1 VKHFIVCETK
11 VEGIAQGGSEVVV
24 ALWLHPHP
32 RALLSVKQPPLLID
46 LYQQTFQNKMSGNAL
61 RARCFHVDKT
71 IFFFQ
76 KMNSFLNFE
85 IITFSIVYYDIV
97 IVKLFRTSGY
107 PLIVSTN

>member
-71 IFFFQ
+71 ILFFQ
-76 KMNSFLNFE
+76 KMNSVLNFE
-85 IITFSIVYYDIV
+85 IIFFSIIYYDIV
-97 IVKLFRTSGY
+97 IVKLFRM
-107 PLIVSTN
+107 